1 MEFLKTER
9 ERERALIFDSA
20 EAGPQGGGLDG
31 ISGPFAVAVF
41 RCTLWI
47 VLFSPPSVH
56 RVIPCFEV
64 GDRAKR
70 GETSRLVRPPKILP
84 GMNEDEEDDD
94 GSPPL
99 FL

>member
-20 EAGPQGGGLDG
+20 EAGGRVRWD
-31 ISGPFAVAVF
+31 IWTV
-41 RCTLWI
+41 RCCCVSLWI
-47 VLFSPPSVH
+47 VLFPPPSVH

-94 GSPPL
+94 GSPL